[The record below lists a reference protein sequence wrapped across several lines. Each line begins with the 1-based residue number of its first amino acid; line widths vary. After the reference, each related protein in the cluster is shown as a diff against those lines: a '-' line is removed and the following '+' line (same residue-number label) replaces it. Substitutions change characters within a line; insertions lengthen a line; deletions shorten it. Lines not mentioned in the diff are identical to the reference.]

1 MSSNIGIQAEWLSTH
16 ENVIADEISRIKKLH
31 GTFDYSQLLLAFPQ
45 LQKCRRFHPSAT
57 LLLMIS
63 SVLEGKDLPDLMT
76 LGRLEP
82 QMHGSFSS

>member
-16 ENVIADEISRIKKLH
+16 ENVIADKISRIKKLR

-45 LQKCRRFHPSAT
+45 LQTCQRFYPSAT
-57 LLLMIS
+57 LLSMIS
-63 SVLEGKDLPDLMT
+63 SALEGKDLPDPMI

-82 QMHGSFSS
+82 QMLGSFSS